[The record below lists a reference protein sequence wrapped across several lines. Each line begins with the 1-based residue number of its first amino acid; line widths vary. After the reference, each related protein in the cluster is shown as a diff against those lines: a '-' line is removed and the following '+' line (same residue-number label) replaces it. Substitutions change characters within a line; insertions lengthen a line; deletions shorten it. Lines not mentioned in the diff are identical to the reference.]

1 MAQKDLRLRD
11 ENSHRGHRSSTE
23 RSPPHSPVYRF
34 SRWRAARTFASDS
47 SCFLLTSLPTA
58 LADEEEYLDPTYGD
72 EPSALSRRAE
82 YLNKTFKCFWRRW
95 REEYLTA
102 LREKHSATKG
112 KLEELIQ
119 VGDIV
124 LIHGDSLRINWKYAR
139 VDSLIRSEDGV
150 VRAVNVWTAD
160 GLTNRPISKLYPL
173 EVRAKII
180 SPSTASS
187 VPAET
192 VQQLPPVSP
201 NQTNQLP
208 AQRKRRDAAI
218 RAAER
223 IRTIAEEPEDDS
235 Y

>member
-1 MAQKDLRLRD
+1 MAQEDLGLRN
-11 ENSHRGHRSSTE
+11 ENSHRDIKAVLNNRPLTHLSFTDLADGEPLAPSHLT
-23 RSPPHSPVYRF
+23 HG
-34 SRWRAARTFASDS
+34 
-47 SCFLLTSLPTA
+47 FLLTSLPTA
-58 LADEEEYLDPTYGD
+58 MADEEEYLDPTYGD
-72 EPSALSRRAE
+72 ETSALSRRAE
-82 YLNKTFKCFWRRW
+82 YLNKTFKYFWRRW

-102 LREKHSATKG
+102 LREKHSVTKG

-150 VRAVNVWTAD
+150 VRAVHLWTAN

-173 EVRAKII
+173 EVRDKII
-180 SPSTASS
+180 SPSKTSS
-187 VPAET
+187 VSAET
-192 VQQLPPVSP
+192 VQQLPPVSS
-201 NQTNQLP
+201 NQTNKLP

-223 IRTIAEEPEDDS
+223 ISAIAKKSEDDS